1 MIPSSFVS
9 MARSSRIHDCI
20 VQGIFTCVYFP
31 HVDEYSST
39 HRFLPL
45 WFSKRLLV
53 HMGTNSR
60 NQVNV
65 ITLVKSFKELRL
77 SRSCCVNDMLIMSF
91 LPYANDM
98 SKTIR

>member
-1 MIPSSFVS
+1 M
-9 MARSSRIHDCI
+9 
-20 VQGIFTCVYFP
+20 
-31 HVDEYSST
+31 
-39 HRFLPL
+39 
-45 WFSKRLLV
+45 
-53 HMGTNSR
+53 HMGMNSR